1 MKHKKEYLKLTTV
14 LFRTMQ
20 HVESV
25 IKKDIQSYDLNTT
38 EFGALELLYNRG
50 AQPMQSM
57 ASRLLMANSSMTYVI
72 DKLES
77 KNMIYRTQDNV
88 DKRVMMVDLTPEG
101 RAFFDGIFPN
111 HVMKLAEMYQQLSED
126 ELRLLIEMLKKVGY
140 QAKELQGGT
149 S

>member
-25 IKKDIQSYDLNTT
+25 IKKDIQSYHLNTT

-72 DKLES
+72 DRLEA
-77 KNMIYRTQDNV
+77 KNMIYRTQDPD
-88 DKRVMMVDLTPEG
+88 DKRIIMVDLTEQG
-101 RAFFDGIFPN
+101 RLFFDSIFPH
-111 HVMKLAEMYQQLSED
+111 HVQTLANMYQQLSED
-126 ELRLLIEMLKKVGY
+126 ELRLLIDMLKKVGY
-140 QAKELQGGT
+140 QAKELQGG
-149 S
+149 SS